1 MGYGNS
7 HNTILLPDEEEQ
19 LVREELGRI
28 ANNANVRRD
37 VHGTTSP
44 LGDGYVVKLL
54 DRNCMKKTIC
64 YIYQN
69 NITFSHFFLGEVLEV
84 TQEARPVIV

>member
-28 ANNANVRRD
+28 ANNANVGRD

-44 LGDGYVVKLL
+44 FGDGYVN
-54 DRNCMKKTIC
+54 R
-64 YIYQN
+64 
-69 NITFSHFFLGEVLEV
+69 FFEWIK
-84 TQEARPVIV
+84 ARR

>member
-28 ANNANVRRD
+28 ANNSNVRRD
-37 VHGTTSP
+37 AHGTTSP
-44 LGDGYVVKLL
+44 LGDGYVE
-54 DRNCMKKTIC
+54 IE
-64 YIYQN
+64 
-69 NITFSHFFLGEVLEV
+69 F
-84 TQEARPVIV
+84 VIILR

>member
-28 ANNANVRRD
+28 ANNANARRD
-37 VHGTTSP
+37 AHGTTSP
-44 LGDGYVVKLL
+44 LGDGYVQPKL
-54 DRNCMKKTIC
+54 NSYAI
-64 YIYQN
+64 
-69 NITFSHFFLGEVLEV
+69 
-84 TQEARPVIV
+84 RPHLFYR

>member
-28 ANNANVRRD
+28 ANNANARRD
-37 VHGTTSP
+37 AHGTTSP
-44 LGDGYVVKLL
+44 LGDGYVKPNL
-54 DRNCMKKTIC
+54 K
-64 YIYQN
+64 IYA
-69 NITFSHFFLGEVLEV
+69 VR
-84 TQEARPVIV
+84 TQIYDKEISKN

>member
-28 ANNANVRRD
+28 ANNANARRD
-37 VHGTTSP
+37 AHGTTSP
-44 LGDGYVVKLL
+44 LGDGYV
-54 DRNCMKKTIC
+54 
-64 YIYQN
+64 
-69 NITFSHFFLGEVLEV
+69 
-84 TQEARPVIV
+84 

>member
-28 ANNANVRRD
+28 ANNANARRD
-37 VHGTTSP
+37 AHGTTSP
-44 LGDGYVVKLL
+44 LGDGYVKPKL
-54 DRNCMKKTIC
+54 N
-64 YIYQN
+64 IYAIRTLQGN
-69 NITFSHFFLGEVLEV
+69 QQKMSSI
-84 TQEARPVIV
+84 

>member
-7 HNTILLPDEEEQ
+7 HSTILLPDEEEQ

-37 VHGTTSP
+37 AHGTTSP
-44 LGDGYVVKLL
+44 LGDGYVKL
-54 DRNCMKKTIC
+54 NSYAIKT
-64 YIYQN
+64 QLLN
-69 NITFSHFFLGEVLEV
+69 VTFK
-84 TQEARPVIV
+84 

>member
-28 ANNANVRRD
+28 ANNANVGRD

-44 LGDGYVVKLL
+44 FGDGYV
-54 DRNCMKKTIC
+54 NG
-64 YIYQN
+64 
-69 NITFSHFFLGEVLEV
+69 FFE
-84 TQEARPVIV
+84 